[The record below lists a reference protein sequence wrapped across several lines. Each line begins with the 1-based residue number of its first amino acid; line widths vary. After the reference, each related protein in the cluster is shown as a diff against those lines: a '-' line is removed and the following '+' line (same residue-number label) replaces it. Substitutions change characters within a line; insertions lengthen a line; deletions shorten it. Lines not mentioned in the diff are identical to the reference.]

1 MQRVHVAC
9 FLMQIFGL
17 VAAGFFSSIWI
28 VATGAVVL
36 AMGAALLMATSYS
49 QLARLEGRK
58 GKISGF
64 FFLITGTGVAL
75 GPVFSGYLASLFGIR
90 AAFIGFLPMEIV
102 ALAFIVLTWKAE
114 KNRVLHLAKP
124 ETHEIITAYKSAPLS
139 PENGLCQ
146 QRQSFSTVPE

>member
-1 MQRVHVAC
+1 
-9 FLMQIFGL
+9 MQIFGL
-17 VAAGFFSSIWI
+17 VAAGFFSNIWI
-28 VATGAVVL
+28 VSCGAVVL

-90 AAFIGFLPMEIV
+90 AAFTGFLPLEIA
-102 ALAFIVLTWKAE
+102 ALSFIALTWKKE
-114 KNRVLHLAKP
+114 KNRVINLEDT
-124 ETHEIITAYKSAPLS
+124 ETQTTVTSECWA
-139 PENGLCQ
+139 ENRSLG
-146 QRQSFSTVPE
+146 STP